1 MGLKAR
7 MRILVAAGF
16 LSAGATVPALAEDDP
31 PIDCAKTEI
40 DSELAQCAYLDR
52 MNSDDILNKVYK
64 QAMADARQQ
73 DADELEISP
82 NLVGAVKA
90 LKKAQRAWIDYRDG
104 TCDGMG
110 FKARGGTLE
119 PRLIEICLKE
129 MTEVRTKELRELM
142 RKPGD

>member
-1 MGLKAR
+1 MAR
-7 MRILVAAGF
+7 RTKKLIR
-16 LSAGATVPALAEDDP
+16 TVCLFALAFAPALASAQDDP

-40 DSELAQCAYLDR
+40 DSELAQCASIDR
-52 MNSDDILNKVYK
+52 MKADDILNRVYK

-73 DADELEISP
+73 DADENEISP
-82 NLVGAVKA
+82 DLVGAVKA

-119 PRLIEICLKE
+119 PRLIELCLKE

-142 RKPGD
+142 RKPGN